1 MHLPDVDLII
11 FDPSDGYVFALVS
24 IKVTLRERIAQ
35 TGYWKLKLSA
45 APVTRDI
52 KVYFITPDEDGTMT
66 VKKPAKKGRAIVETD
81 TDGGYVM
88 SEKNIEDSA
97 HMKKFDRFI
106 IDIKTILEARK
117 RSRSGALSREM
128 YY

>member
-1 MHLPDVDLII
+1 LI
-11 FDPSDGYVFALVS
+11 PGYVFALVS

-88 SEKNIEDSA
+88 SEKNIEESA

-106 IDIKTILEARK
+106 VDIKTNLEARK
-117 RSRSGALSREM
+117 RSRSVGH
-128 YY
+128 